1 MLTGVIDPV
10 ALRLGPIEIHW
21 YGVIIGTAALIGL
34 ILALKEAEKQGFNKE
49 LILDLIMY
57 AIPAALIGARAY
69 YVIFR
74 WNEYYSIYPGE
85 IIAIWHGGLA
95 IHGGLIGAFIT
106 GIIFARVK
114 KVSFWRIGDL
124 LAPSIILGQAIGR
137 WGNFMNQEAHG
148 GPVSRTFLE
157 NLHLPNFIIEQMY
170 IKNPLTGEY
179 QYYHPTFLYESLWN
193 MLGFI
198 TLLIFRR
205 KLPVKRGDIFLT
217 YLVWYSVGRFFVE
230 GLRTDSLMLFGGLMR
245 AAQVVSL
252 VFIVVAVILFIVR
265 RKKGY
270 ANERYGA

>member
-10 ALRLGPIEIHW
+10 ALQLGPITINW
-21 YGVIIGTAALIGL
+21 YGVIIGFAALLGL
-34 ILALKEAEKQGFNKE
+34 ILALKEAEKLGFNKD

-57 AIPAALIGARAY
+57 AIPAALIGARVY

-95 IHGGLIGAFIT
+95 IHGGLIGAFLT
-106 GIIFARVK
+106 GIIFAKVK

-124 LAPSIILGQAIGR
+124 MAPSIILGQAIGR
-137 WGNFMNQEAHG
+137 WGNFVNQEAHG
-148 GPVSRTFLE
+148 GPVTRTFLE
-157 NLHLPNFIIEQMY
+157 NLYLPNFIIEQMY
-170 IKNPLTGEY
+170 IKDPVTGVY

-193 MLGFI
+193 FLGFI

-205 KLPVKRGDIFLT
+205 KLPVKRGDIFLI
-217 YLVWYSVGRFFVE
+217 YLIWYSVGRFFVE
-230 GLRTDSLMLFGGLMR
+230 GLRTDSLMLFGMLR

-252 VFIVVAVILFIVR
+252 VFILVAVVLFIVR

-270 ANERYGA
+270 AKERYGA

>member
-10 ALRLGPIEIHW
+10 ALQLGPITINW
-21 YGVIIGTAALIGL
+21 YGVIIGFAALLGL
-34 ILALKEAEKQGFNKE
+34 ILALKEAEKLGFNKD

-57 AIPAALIGARAY
+57 AIPAALIGARVY

-95 IHGGLIGAFIT
+95 IHGGLIGAFLT
-106 GIIFARVK
+106 GIIFAKVK

-124 LAPSIILGQAIGR
+124 MAPSIILGQAIGR
-137 WGNFMNQEAHG
+137 WGNFVNQEAHG
-148 GPVSRTFLE
+148 GPVTRTFLE

-170 IKNPLTGEY
+170 IKDPVTGGY

-193 MLGFI
+193 FLGFI

-205 KLPVKRGDIFLT
+205 KLPVKRGDIFLI
-217 YLVWYSVGRFFVE
+217 YLIWYSVGRFFVE
-230 GLRTDSLMLFGGLMR
+230 GLRTDSLMLFGMLR

-252 VFIVVAVILFIVR
+252 VFILVAVVLFIVR

-270 ANERYGA
+270 AKERYGA

>member
-34 ILALKEAEKQGFNKE
+34 ILALKEAEKQGFNKD

-157 NLHLPNFIIEQMY
+157 NLHLPNVIIEQMY
-170 IKNPLTGEY
+170 IKNPLTGEF

-193 MLGFI
+193 VLGFI

-205 KLPVKRGDIFLT
+205 KLPVKRGEIFLT

-245 AAQVVSL
+245 AAQMVSL